1 MAYLYIASTP
11 ADGDN
16 LGSFV
21 VNWDWFYTLY
31 SLSSLIIVFSF
42 LWKVVEKIAV
52 LLIALIFNE
61 ASGMIVVNIFS
72 LIPYYFIASFGSLL
86 VLASS
91 EGSIDIVLAII
102 VGVFIF
108 INDIVGLTQGKQEA
122 IRELNFDLVRMLNW
136 RYLFISAELI
146 FFVSAL
152 FYPTLTIN
160 KLNAIIY
167 NAITWVQQI
176 PVLNWLIAIVAT
188 LYVIYIIIMFLIAAI
203 GPVTAVFRRNTL
215 NQ

>member
-1 MAYLYIASTP
+1 
-11 ADGDN
+11 
-16 LGSFV
+16 